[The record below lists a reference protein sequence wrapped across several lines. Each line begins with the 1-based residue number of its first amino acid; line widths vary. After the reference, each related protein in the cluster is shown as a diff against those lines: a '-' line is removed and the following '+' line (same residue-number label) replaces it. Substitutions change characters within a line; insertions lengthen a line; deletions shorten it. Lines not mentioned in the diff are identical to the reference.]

1 VITSKGKTIVAKYL
15 IGQAPAYASY
25 IAVGCGSKPISIEDD
40 LEDYSSKQSLD
51 FEMFRVP
58 IVSRG
63 YVSENDKERIVFTAE
78 LPAENR
84 HEISEI
90 GVYSAGS
97 NPSAIGNDSR
107 IIYSFSQ
114 GEQWE
119 YHTESESV
127 EVPVAFGY
135 GPLDPVSNLG
145 NIEYAGS
152 PVFRTTPDNRIFSNP
167 SRLARYESTRF
178 LNETIAIAGND
189 SNLIIKREPISNVS
203 GNGTIATYTVEN
215 GHSFVANQKVDIT
228 GITPS
233 AYNVTN
239 GTVVSVTPTTFTVAN
254 TSTASYTSG
263 GFVKDSNIVIGANS
277 NHIHLTGVDID
288 FNRNAPTDEIR
299 FAFSVV
305 SKNAL
310 SGSPQNVRVILEF
323 ASSDDPE
330 NSQFARLEVDVD
342 DTAFAEGF
350 AASEADLST
359 NRYLVIAK
367 QLQGLY
373 KTPGFTWSS
382 VDVVKIYASVS
393 VDGEPSPDHF
403 VFLDAIRLEN
413 ISTIDPLYG
422 LTAYSKVRTANAST
436 IVKTANTSNFI
447 EFRFALGLDLGAVGG
462 ES

>member
-1 VITSKGKTIVAKYL
+1 MITSKGKTIVAKYL

-25 IAVGCGSKPISIEDD
+25 IAVGCGAKPISLEDD
-40 LEDYSSKQSLD
+40 LEDYSAKQSLD

-58 IVSRG
+58 IISRG
-63 YVSENDKERIVFTAE
+63 YVSENNKERIVFTAE

-107 IIYSFSQ
+107 IVYSFSQ

-119 YHTESESV
+119 YHTASESV

-145 NIEYAGS
+145 NIEYSGS
-152 PVFRTTPDNRIFSNP
+152 PVFRTTPDNRIFANP
-167 SRLARYESTRF
+167 ARLARYESTRF

-189 SNLIIKREPISNVS
+189 SNLIIKRNPISNVS
-203 GNGTIATYTVEN
+203 GNGTVATYTVEA

-233 AYNVTN
+233 VYNVTN
-239 GTVVSVTPTTFTVAN
+239 GTVVSVTPTTFRIAN

-263 GFVKDSNIVIGANS
+263 GFVRDSNIVIGNTS
-277 NHIHLTGVDID
+277 NHIHLTGVDLD
-288 FNRNAPTDEIR
+288 FSKNAPTDEIR
-299 FAFSVV
+299 FAFSIV

-310 SGSPQNVRVILEF
+310 SGPPQNARVILEF
-323 ASSDDPE
+323 ASSDDPA
-330 NSQFARLEVDVD
+330 NSQFARLEVDID
-342 DTAFAEGF
+342 NTSFAQGF
-350 AASEADLST
+350 APTKVDLLN
-359 NRYLVIAK
+359 NRYIVVAK
-367 QLQGLY
+367 QLQSLY
-373 KTPGFTWSS
+373 KTPGFTWNS
-382 VDVVKIYASVS
+382 VDVVKIYSSVR
-393 VDGEPSPDHF
+393 VDGQPSPDHF
-403 VFLDAIRLEN
+403 VFLDAVRLEN

-422 LTAYSKVRTANAST
+422 LTGYSKIRTSNGNT
-436 IVKTANTSNFI
+436 IVKTANTSNFV

>member
-1 VITSKGKTIVAKYL
+1 MITSKGKTIVAKYL

-145 NIEYAGS
+145 NIEYVGS

-189 SNLIIKREPISNVS
+189 SNLIIKREPISSVS
-203 GNGTIATYTVEN
+203 GNGTVATYTVED

-233 AYNVTN
+233 VYNVTN

-263 GFVKDSNIVIGANS
+263 GFVKDSNIVIGPNS

-310 SGSPQNVRVILEF
+310 SGSPQNVKVILEF

-342 DTAFAEGF
+342 DTAFSAGF

-359 NRYLVIAK
+359 NRYLVVAK

-382 VDVVKIYASVS
+382 VDVVKVYASVS

-413 ISTIDPLYG
+413 VSTVDPLYG

>member
-1 VITSKGKTIVAKYL
+1 MITSKGKTIVAKYL

-25 IAVGCGSKPISIEDD
+25 IAVGCGAKPISLEDD
-40 LEDYSSKQSLD
+40 LEDYSEKQSLD

-58 IVSRG
+58 IISRG
-63 YVSENDKERIVFTAE
+63 YVSENNKERIVFTAE

-119 YHTESESV
+119 YHTASESV

-145 NIEYAGS
+145 NIEYIGS

-167 SRLARYESTRF
+167 ARLSRYESTRF

-189 SNLIIKREPISNVS
+189 ANLIIKRNPISNVS
-203 GNGTIATYTVEN
+203 GNGTVATYTVED
-215 GHSFVANQKVDIT
+215 GHSFTANQKVDIT

-233 AYNVTN
+233 VYNVTN
-239 GTVVSVTPTTFTVAN
+239 GTVVSVTSTTFTVAN

-263 GFVKDSNIVIGANS
+263 GFVRDSNIVIGSTS
-277 NHIHLTGVDID
+277 NHIHLTGVDLD
-288 FNRNAPTDEIR
+288 FSKNSPTDEIR
-299 FAFSVV
+299 FAFSIV

-310 SGSPQNVRVILEF
+310 SGPPQNARVILEF
-323 ASSDDPE
+323 ASSDDPT
-330 NSQFARLEVDVD
+330 NSQFARLEVDID
-342 DTAFAEGF
+342 NTSFTQGF
-350 AASEADLST
+350 APIKADLLN
-359 NRYLVIAK
+359 NRYIVVAK
-367 QLQGLY
+367 ELQSLY
-373 KTPGFTWSS
+373 KTSGFTWNA
-382 VDVVKIYASVS
+382 VDVVKIYSSVR
-393 VDGEPSPDHF
+393 VDGQPSPDHF
-403 VFLDAIRLEN
+403 VFLDAVRLEN

-422 LTAYSKVRTANAST
+422 LSGYSKVRTANGNT

-462 ES
+462 QS